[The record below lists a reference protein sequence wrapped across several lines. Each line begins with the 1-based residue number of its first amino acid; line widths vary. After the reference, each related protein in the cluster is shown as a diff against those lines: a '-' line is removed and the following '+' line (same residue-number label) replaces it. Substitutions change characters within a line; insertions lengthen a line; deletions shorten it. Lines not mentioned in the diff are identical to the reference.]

1 MAYEIANIFNFY
13 KYVSFIANKQQTGA
27 KLKVDN
33 FNLLA
38 PVVQWKGIK
47 RKYCV
52 PEEFQPG
59 IPFSRQMYE
68 WTQSNIDS
76 MSRFKVA
83 LGLPDRTMPLP
94 VDEFGYAELPSD
106 YMHVSSIGYSLHV
119 NTGYCLSAKSENI
132 IEPLTDAEWNDRIND
147 PIAPASTKYPI
158 CRFFFTPANNRYFLQ
173 IAPVGLKLINFNY
186 LRKPTTPFLDF
197 TLNELEPD
205 GFIYNPTTSTQ
216 FEFAE
221 NDIIDLAPIMLEMI
235 GVNIR
240 EQQLIQMADKFKK
253 EGV

>member
-1 MAYEIANIFNFY
+1 MAYPIADIYNFY

-27 KLKVDN
+27 KLKIDN

-47 RKYCV
+47 RKYHV
-52 PEEFQPG
+52 PEEAQQG

-83 LGLPDRTMPLP
+83 MGLPFRTTPLF
-94 VDEFGYAELPSD
+94 VNANGYAELPDD
-106 YMHVSSIGYSLHV
+106 YLHISSIGYSLIN
-119 NTGYCLSAKSENI
+119 NTGYCLNAKQENI
-132 IEPLTDAEWNDRIND
+132 IEPLTDAEWNGRITD
-147 PIAPASTKYPI
+147 PIAPASPEYPI
-158 CRFFFTPANNRYFLQ
+158 CRFFFENGRYFLQ
-173 IAPVGLKLINFNY
+173 IAPIGLKMVNFVY
-186 LRKPTTPFLDF
+186 LRKPNTPYLDF
-197 TLNELEPD
+197 TYDEYQPD
-205 GFIYNPTTSTQ
+205 GFLYNPLLSTQ

-235 GVNIR
+235 GINIR
-240 EQQLIQMADKFKK
+240 EPLLIQTSDKTKK
-253 EGV
+253 EGI